1 MTNADKPLIQQII
14 EATGI
19 AVIGMAIMAAI
30 VLVAAGLLCLATTHA
45 HAQTTYQTYGNT
57 TYGSDG
63 SIAQTYG
70 DTTYIN
76 PPPNFTAPP
85 QPTTICQTYGNLT
98 YCN

>member
-1 MTNADKPLIQQII
+1 MNIRDAIELI
-14 EATGI
+14 AGAI
-19 AVIGMAIMAAI
+19 ASLIFFALMA
-30 VLVAAGLLCLATTHA
+30 VA